1 MLKPYKYRQIQLNYA
16 ISLHIL
22 LKLCNIELEMETLLK
37 SQDFKA
43 MFCFTEAETYNSRL
57 QSEIFSSYR

>member
-1 MLKPYKYRQIQLNYA
+1 
-16 ISLHIL
+16 
-22 LKLCNIELEMETLLK
+22 METLLK

-57 QSEIFSSYR
+57 QSEIFLVTDKQKYGSRSNKIKTDLIDR